1 MTIRLHTISPLTF
14 YHFSGYKVL
23 FYCGFKIYIF
33 WWVIMRKAWQP
44 TPVFLPGEPPW
55 IEEPGGL
62 QSMGSQR
69 VGHDWVPKHSTI
81 VLLDFN
87 ILAGYLDILFHDML
101 EILKNIWFVHV
112 ILICMNSQYIQDTG
126 PLSDILFSIWF
137 VFLFS
142 YQLISF
148 NESKIMILLK
158 FRVSQL
164 ERFLLQY
171 NCCTILDKL

>member
-1 MTIRLHTISPLTF
+1 M
-14 YHFSGYKVL
+14 
-23 FYCGFKIYIF
+23 
-33 WWVIMRKAWQP
+33 
-44 TPVFLPGEPPW
+44 
-55 IEEPGGL
+55 
-62 QSMGSQR
+62 
-69 VGHDWVPKHSTI
+69 PKHSTI